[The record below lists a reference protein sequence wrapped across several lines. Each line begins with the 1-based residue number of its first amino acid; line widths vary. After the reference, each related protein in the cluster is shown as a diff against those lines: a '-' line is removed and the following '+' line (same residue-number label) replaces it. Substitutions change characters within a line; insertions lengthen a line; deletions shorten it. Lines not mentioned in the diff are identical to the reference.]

1 MTWPADPAR
10 AKIVEAVS
18 AATVIG
24 SPGFLEW
31 DRGEPLGRQ
40 AWRRFSVLADGGDLT
55 SLTKAPAIGAGGI
68 VYVDRTYSL
77 TVYYERGKN
86 KQSLGKDSDALT
98 NAAERLVGALCRMD
112 YAPPPPRRGLGDLG
126 AGLAAALGIR
136 PWPGCGCRGRRRWLN
151 RAGWAA
157 LAALGQSAPL
167 GPIPRGIQPPRAP
180 D

>member
-98 NAAERLVGALCRMD
+98 DDAERLVGALCRMD
-112 YAPPPPRRGLGDLG
+112 YDTPTTGLELLHPRTWRVVELPNG
-126 AGLAAALGIR
+126 ALSLELELAAKV
-136 PWPGCGCRGRRRWLN
+136 RREL
-151 RAGWAA
+151 
-157 LAALGQSAPL
+157 
-167 GPIPRGIQPPRAP
+167 
-180 D
+180 

>member
-24 SPGFLEW
+24 SPGLLEW

-98 NAAERLVGALCRMD
+98 DDAERLVGALCRMD
-112 YAPPPPRRGLGDLG
+112 YDTPTTGLELLHPRTWRVVELPNG
-126 AGLAAALGIR
+126 ALSLELELAAKV
-136 PWPGCGCRGRRRWLN
+136 RREL
-151 RAGWAA
+151 
-157 LAALGQSAPL
+157 
-167 GPIPRGIQPPRAP
+167 
-180 D
+180 